1 MEELKLLY
9 LGYQKSNETDSMKF
23 ILFLIN
29 ERNSSID
36 TVTQSLFKGLFT
48 FKISHPCDHRLRN
61 GRP

>member
-1 MEELKLLY
+1 MEELKLHY
-9 LGYQKSNETDSMKF
+9 LGYQKSNEIDSMKF

-48 FKISHPCDHRLRN
+48 FNTSHPCDYRLRN